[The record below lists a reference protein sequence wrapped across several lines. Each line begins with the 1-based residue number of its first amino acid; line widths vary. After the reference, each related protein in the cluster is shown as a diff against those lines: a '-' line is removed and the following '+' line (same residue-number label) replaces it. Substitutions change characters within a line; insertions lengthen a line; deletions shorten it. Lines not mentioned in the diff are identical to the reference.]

1 MHHQGGR
8 VARLTVGLG
17 ERYIDGDSTAGAG
30 PAVHPALLWH
40 RLLLA
45 LNCTLNSI
53 SILAVICAGR
63 SNAESEMFELK
74 VDGEKFAG
82 EFSFVEFLNRSFTGP
97 ALPLRSMLHPMTD

>member
-17 ERYIDGDSTAGAG
+17 ERYVDGDSTAGAG

-53 SILAVICAGR
+53 SVLAVICAGR

-82 EFSFVEFLNRSFTGP
+82 EFFCSWS
-97 ALPLRSMLHPMTD
+97 S